1 MEQDTYT
8 TDVIFRKEK
17 DKTIVAIFPYSIY
30 NQKGLVDCYAHLGQH
45 SGCDYNHMV
54 NTTKLA
60 TPVEYADLKKELEG
74 VGYKFRV
81 IRKRHYNTYINRVYG
96 IR

>member
-17 DKTIVAIFPYSIY
+17 DNTIVAIFPYLIY
-30 NQKGLVDCYAHLGQH
+30 NKSGLVDCYAHLGQH

-60 TPVEYADLKKELEG
+60 NEAEYVDLKKELEDY
-74 VGYKFRV
+74 GYKFRV
-81 IRKRHYNTYINRVYG
+81 IRKRHYDTYLTNLRS
-96 IR
+96 R